1 MEPWVAGVD
10 SGLQKE
16 VKKSWCT

>member
-16 VKKSWCT
+16 LKKSWCT